1 MSFVEDGECE
11 CLSDPDRHMI
21 ISIGWKH
28 LQGLA
33 ALAGAENAAKTME
46 KSVAGRERS
55 GQRDQRILKNIDEY
69 LQTLS
74 ENGSIIEYKEKNVY
88 FHIYY
93 PLNLT
98 IIRLLANI

>member
-1 MSFVEDGECE
+1 MSLYDYF
-11 CLSDPDRHMI
+11 LSFSRQTPY
-21 ISIGWKH
+21 S
-28 LQGLA
+28 
-33 ALAGAENAAKTME
+33 N
-46 KSVAGRERS
+46 
-55 GQRDQRILKNIDEY
+55 QRDQRILKNIDEY